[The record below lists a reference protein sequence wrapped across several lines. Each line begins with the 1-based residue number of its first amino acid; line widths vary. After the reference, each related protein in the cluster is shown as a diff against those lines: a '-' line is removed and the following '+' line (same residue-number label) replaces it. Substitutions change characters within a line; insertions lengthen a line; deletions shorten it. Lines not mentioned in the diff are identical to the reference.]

1 MSFFDYYT
9 LPNSFKAQ
17 DIEKEETI
25 PEHELQIGVLDRA
38 IRDFKGKSIL
48 HEGNKLYRAR
58 NIKLSQKDAFDWFN
72 SKETHEYSFLGICRS
87 LEIEPERIKKLFLNE
102 KPVSRWSTQG
112 RKASKY

>member
-1 MSFFDYYT
+1 MSFLDYYT

-17 DIEKEETI
+17 DVAKRTL

-38 IRDFKGKSIL
+38 IRDFKDSEISTQKRNTKLAQEDAELKS
-48 HEGNKLYRAR
+48 
-58 NIKLSQKDAFDWFN
+58 WFN
-72 SKETHEYSFLGICRS
+72 SNKTHEYSFLDICRS
-87 LEIEPERIKKLFLNE
+87 LGIEPERIKKLFLND